1 MRMSSVMRRRSGVP
15 VWVVVS
21 MAAAPLMNEAD
32 CLDHQLRRT
41 TAMTKHHTGAEAHA
55 AIAV

>member
-1 MRMSSVMRRRSGVP
+1 VP

-21 MAAAPLMNEAD
+21 MGAAPLMNEAD
-32 CLDHQLRRT
+32 CLDQQLRRIS
-41 TAMTKHHTGAEAHA
+41 AMTKHHTGAEAHT